1 MCVCIIPA
9 PSELCTLSL
18 HAALPIFACAH
29 DAEAGP
35 DLVAELGLDLVEV
48 DRELAIAL
56 QLAAGEVGD
65 HFLVGR
71 AEAGLAVVADLHAQ
85 EERAVLLPAAG
96 ILPQLRRLRGGHKRL
111 ERTGGVH

>member
-71 AEAGLAVVADLHAQ
+71 AEARS
-85 EERAVLLPAAG
+85 EEHTSELQSRENLVCRLL
-96 ILPQLRRLRGGHKRL
+96 LEKKKRL
-111 ERTGGVH
+111 AQ